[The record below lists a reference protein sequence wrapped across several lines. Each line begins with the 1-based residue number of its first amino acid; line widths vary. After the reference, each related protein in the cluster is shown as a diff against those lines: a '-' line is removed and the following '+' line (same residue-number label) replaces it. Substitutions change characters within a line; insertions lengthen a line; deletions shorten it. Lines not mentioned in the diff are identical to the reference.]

1 MGFFGSRVKT
11 INQFAT
17 SPLYSPGM
25 MKGVMADQM
34 ILSKHSGASSRES
47 FNENI
52 KSLRDGFNMHQL
64 NNLLGSSNT
73 TSLYAMTLDTSEVLN
88 YIQTNIDSSATA
100 ADKGGD
106 TTYESI
112 QNLYIRNKDP
122 LFNLGDSTFT
132 ISGKTYE
139 IDEGY
144 PGVMKYKELHSDVF
158 FDLISYNGSTIVVD
172 GKVWNVDN
180 YTENG
185 DVYTFSVSYSTL
197 DVNGEGTVGNG
208 TVILTIT
215 ASKVIDLQG
224 AVTSNGSISKTVNL
238 TETEYIEVCT
248 TSVPPVCSIEVQPPV
263 VTSYSTDISY
273 DFKIE
278 ESYMIDAIQI
288 MDKYLPVVESTSWG
302 RGYLHKGTYT
312 PDTDPEVGGIPI
324 DTYYDLGPVIVSGAF
339 GPVLYVLHSLTRSGS
354 DTSAIL
360 SRGLTDSESGGEAYG
375 ETLET
380 FLLPPVDLIDYQLY
394 ALYSGTDILVE
405 YTTAGGSKLA
415 IIPSLDTFYTK
426 TSLGITPFVPLKE
439 KYELVGS
446 ENKATLVALRS
457 LGIGITKDTDEVD
470 EGTVY
475 SELSDSKIRDAYLLM
490 NLDLTIFV
498 GYSDEAIAARG
509 AKGMGEVVFN
519 TLKAYSIS
527 NNTVED
533 PDYPTRFKLS
543 IQKTPDAVTVYGD
556 FTGQAGEYTLDYQ
569 GVIEYDAGD
578 GQVSSGDYVIASY
591 IVSSSEKKVV
601 TVRAGGDTNVSSSL
615 LLGTMAQ
622 KNLLV
627 LNGAAVWL
635 EKSTLPIP
643 IDVITKLGYQEK
655 INVYDYCLQI
665 GMRVLYTIKL
675 KWYQTS
681 FFRAVIFY
689 VTGYLALVTGGFWGF
704 VLWGA
709 GQAGFIGSEVQ
720 LIYVLLTMDWGALID
735 LATGIAQ
742 VSMYNAAILLQVV
755 NSISAVYYERQL
767 SGLSS
772 DYESKQKQ
780 LESKVEDL
788 EEETKNNKD
797 WNLLARYDVFE
808 DPKYDPFAYMDRF
821 WDIAYGRITHNYD
834 QYYTVPGK
842 LTLQ

>member
-1 MGFFGSRVKT
+1 MGFFGSRTKT

-25 MKGVMADQM
+25 MKGVMTDQM
-34 ILSKHSGASSRES
+34 LLSKHSGASSRES

-73 TSLYAMTLDTSEVLN
+73 TSLYSMTLSTSEVLN
-88 YIQTNIDSSATA
+88 YIQTNIDPSATA

-106 TTYESI
+106 TTYESV

-122 LFNLGDSTFT
+122 LFNLGDTTFT
-132 ISGKTYE
+132 VSGKTYE

-197 DVNGEGTVGNG
+197 NVNGEGTVGNG
-208 TVILTIT
+208 IVILTIT

-224 AVTSNGSISKTVNL
+224 VVTSNGSISKTVNL

-248 TSVPPVCSIEVQPPV
+248 TSVPPVCTIEVQPPV
-263 VTSYSTDISY
+263 VTSYITDISY

-288 MDKYLPVVESTSWG
+288 MDKYLPVVEDTSLG
-302 RGYLHKGTYT
+302 RGYLYKGSYT
-312 PDTDPEVGGIPI
+312 PDLEGGIPI
-324 DTYYDLGPVIVSGAF
+324 ATYYDLGPVNVFGAF
-339 GPVLYVLHSLTRSGS
+339 GPVLYALHSLTRSGS

-360 SRGLTDSESGGEAYG
+360 SRSLTDSESGGEANG
-375 ETLET
+375 ETLDT

-394 ALYSGTDILVE
+394 ALYSGTEILVE

-490 NLDLTIFV
+490 NLDLTLFI
-498 GYSDEAIAARG
+498 GNSDEAIAARG

-519 TLKAYSIS
+519 TLKAYSTS
-527 NNTVED
+527 NNTIED

-543 IQKTPDAVTVYGD
+543 IQKTPDAVSVYGD
-556 FTGQAGEYTLDYQ
+556 FTGQVGEYTLDYQ
-569 GVIEYDAGD
+569 NVIEYDDGD
-578 GQVSSGDYVIASY
+578 GYVLSGDYVTASY

-601 TVRAGGDTNVSSSL
+601 TVRAAGDTNLVFSIPS
-615 LLGTMAQ
+615 GTSFQ
-622 KNLLV
+622 RNLLV

-635 EKSTLPIP
+635 KKSTLPIP

-681 FFRAVIFY
+681 FFRAIIFY
-689 VTGYLALVTGGFWGF
+689 ATGILAIYTGGFLGF

-709 GQAGFIGSEVQ
+709 SQAGLIGAEVQ
-720 LIYVLLTMDWGALID
+720 LIYVLLTMDVGALTD

-742 VSMYNAAILLQVV
+742 VSMYNAAIVLQVV

-780 LESKVEDL
+780 LESKVEEL
-788 EEETKNNKD
+788 EEKTKNNKD

-808 DPKYDPFAYMDRF
+808 DPKYDPFASMDRF

-834 QYYTVPGK
+834 QYYVVPDK
-842 LTLQ
+842 LTL